1 VAVGRDPRLA
11 DAPGLAKGG
20 RSQYLGA
27 FRRAG
32 APDRAGG
39 KKRGADPPA
48 VEGPGVKSSEE
59 FIREVDEELRRDQLA
74 KLWQR
79 YGTLVVA
86 LAVLVVVATA
96 AKVGWDQWRQR
107 QMAAEALRFATA
119 EQALSAGRGAEAAEQ
134 FAALA
139 AEGDTGYAA
148 LARLKEA
155 EAKLAVKDEAGAVAA
170 LERLAGEGGA
180 DDPILRDLGAL
191 LALQREI
198 DQGDP
203 AELARRLEPLAAGGS
218 PWRHRARELQALVA
232 IRAGE
237 LERARGILAEL
248 SREVGVPPTQQRRAE
263 ELLQAIGGSVPQAS
277 S

>member
-1 VAVGRDPRLA
+1 M
-11 DAPGLAKGG
+11 
-20 RSQYLGA
+20 
-27 FRRAG
+27 
-32 APDRAGG
+32 
-39 KKRGADPPA
+39 
-48 VEGPGVKSSEE
+48 KSSEE

-74 KLWQR
+74 KLWRR
-79 YGTLVVA
+79 YGALVVA
-86 LAVLVVVATA
+86 FAVLVVAATA

-119 EQALSAGRGAEAAEQ
+119 EEALAAGRDAEAAEQ

-139 AEGDTGYAA
+139 AEGDTGYAV

-155 EAKLAVKDEAGAVAA
+155 EARLALKDDTGAVAA
-170 LERLAGEGGA
+170 LEQLAGEGGA

-191 LALQREI
+191 LALEREI
-198 DQGDP
+198 DGGDP
-203 AELARRLEPLAAGGS
+203 AELGRRLEPLAAGDS

-237 LERARGILAEL
+237 LERARGILTEL
-248 SREVGVPPTQQRRAE
+248 SREVGVPPSQQRRAE
-263 ELLQAIGGSVPQAS
+263 ELLQAIGGPVPQAS

>member
-1 VAVGRDPRLA
+1 VAPAPPV
-11 DAPGLAKGG
+11 APG
-20 RSQYLGA
+20 
-27 FRRAG
+27 AG
-32 APDRAGG
+32 N
-39 KKRGADPPA
+39 RGSDPPA
-48 VEGPGVKSSEE
+48 AKGPGVKSSEE

-74 KLWQR
+74 KLWRR

-86 LAVLVVVATA
+86 LAVLVVAATA

-107 QMAAEALRFATA
+107 QMAAEALRFAAA
-119 EQALSAGRGAEAAEQ
+119 EQALAAGRDAEAAEG

-155 EAKLAVKDEAGAVAA
+155 EAKLASKDEAGAVAA
-170 LERLAGEGGA
+170 LERLAGDSGGA
-180 DDPILRDLGAL
+180 EDPILRDLGTL
-191 LALQREI
+191 LALQREV

-203 AELARRLEPLAAGGS
+203 AELARRLEPLAAGDS

-232 IRAGE
+232 VRAGE
-237 LERARGILAEL
+237 LERARGILTEL
-248 SREVGVPPTQQRRAE
+248 SREVGVPPSQQRRAE

>member
-1 VAVGRDPRLA
+1 
-11 DAPGLAKGG
+11 
-20 RSQYLGA
+20 
-27 FRRAG
+27 
-32 APDRAGG
+32 
-39 KKRGADPPA
+39 
-48 VEGPGVKSSEE
+48 VKSSEE

-74 KLWQR
+74 KLWRR
-79 YGTLVVA
+79 YGALVVA
-86 LAVLVVVATA
+86 LAVLVVAATA

-107 QMAAEALRFATA
+107 HMAAEALRFAAA
-119 EQALSAGRGAEAAEQ
+119 EQALAAGRDAEAAEQ

-155 EAKLAVKDEAGAVAA
+155 EAKLALKDEAGAVAA
-170 LERLAGEGGA
+170 LERLAGEGA
-180 DDPILRDLGAL
+180 EDDPILRDLGAL

-203 AELARRLEPLAAGGS
+203 AELARRLEPLAAGDS

-248 SREVGVPPTQQRRAE
+248 SRDVGVPPTQQRRAE

>member
-1 VAVGRDPRLA
+1 M
-11 DAPGLAKGG
+11 
-20 RSQYLGA
+20 
-27 FRRAG
+27 
-32 APDRAGG
+32 
-39 KKRGADPPA
+39 
-48 VEGPGVKSSEE
+48 KSSEE

-74 KLWQR
+74 KLWRR
-79 YGTLVVA
+79 YGALVVA
-86 LAVLVVVATA
+86 LAVLVVAATA

-107 QMAAEALRFATA
+107 HMAAEALRFAAA
-119 EQALSAGRGAEAAEQ
+119 EQALAAGRDAEAAEQ

-155 EAKLAVKDEAGAVAA
+155 EAKLALKDEAGAVAA
-170 LERLAGEGGA
+170 LGRLAGEGA
-180 DDPILRDLGAL
+180 EDDLILRDLGAL

-203 AELARRLEPLAAGGS
+203 AELARRLEPLAAGDS

-248 SREVGVPPTQQRRAE
+248 SRDVGVPPTQQRRAE

>member
-1 VAVGRDPRLA
+1 MAPALPVA
-11 DAPGLAKGG
+11 
-20 RSQYLGA
+20 SGA
-27 FRRAG
+27 G
-32 APDRAGG
+32 I
-39 KKRGADPPA
+39 RGADSPA

-74 KLWQR
+74 KLWRR
-79 YGTLVVA
+79 YGAVVVA
-86 LAVLVVVATA
+86 VAVLVVAATA

-107 QMAAEALRFATA
+107 LMAAEALRFAAA
-119 EQALSAGRGAEAAEQ
+119 EQALGAGQDAEAAEL

-148 LARLKEA
+148 LARLREA
-155 EAKLAVKDEAGAVAA
+155 EARLALEDETAAVAA
-170 LERLAGEGGA
+170 LERLAGDGGA

-191 LALQREI
+191 LAVQREV

-203 AELARRLEPLAAGGS
+203 GELARRLEPLAAGDS

-237 LERARGILAEL
+237 LERARGILTEL
-248 SREVGVPPTQQRRAE
+248 GREVGVPPTQRRRSE
-263 ELLQAIGGSVPQAS
+263 ELLQAIGGPVPQAS